1 MFGILLSH
9 LPRRFLCHAARATQR
24 EGVGADHQDAVDRDA
39 EDDEGDD
46 GEDDIQGQDDGD
58 NYQHDVDG
66 DHDGAH
72 PHPHHHHSAVFLPDA
87 LDEDDADDD
96 LNNLHRHVNPSLG
109 FAIDSPDDAVD
120 GSDGGD
126 HQAHDTNG
134 QGAASQTA
142 AAATAGQHT
151 LLFAHLL
158 TFPRTKKQCVQFQTR
173 HCTSTLF
180 LFAGLFV
187 CRKTEFLLPFSLRN
201 TLRESNEKTC
211 VLLACYTSTSTLSS
225 PGSDDFDFLCETL
238 FSLF

>member
-173 HCTSTLF
+173 
-180 LFAGLFV
+180 
-187 CRKTEFLLPFSLRN
+187 LL
-201 TLRESNEKTC
+201 C
-211 VLLACYTSTSTLSS
+211 LAEI
-225 PGSDDFDFLCETL
+225 GRAHV
-238 FSLF
+238 